1 MLDAGD
7 LTSRTFVSSEST
19 FLADLGI
26 TMPWFNTV
34 KACYISFK
42 ICVVLFMHF
51 MHVPRDSIGE

>member
-1 MLDAGD
+1 MLNAGG
-7 LTSRTFVSSEST
+7 LTSWTFVSSEST

-34 KACYISFK
+34 KACYISFE

-51 MHVPRDSIGE
+51 THVPHDSVGE